1 MNRKR
6 LFILLA
12 FFSVSLILL
21 IIRVFYIQVQI
32 GEKLAISATS
42 QRISALEIKN
52 HRGNILDANF
62 IPFTNRVNEV
72 YVVIKPLQLRGN
84 ENAIKKIANILKIES
99 GQFKRLIDFKKEP
112 IIYQSD
118 NNTKNLLIK
127 ENIPGISFINSLK
140 RYDDR
145 NSIAKHV
152 IGYLN
157 KADGVGQAGIEK
169 SYNDILNLNIK
180 SSIGIVTDARENF
193 VEGLGYRFINPFY
206 HEKLHVKLT
215 LNYHIQKIA
224 ENVMDKSNLKGAVV
238 IQNVLNGDVVA
249 MVSKPDFDP
258 DKIDEYLESPDKA
271 LFNRAVAS
279 YNLGSI
285 FKTVVL
291 ASSYMKNHTPPSN
304 FYCPGYLMLGDK
316 EFKCSSYEA
325 GGHGFVDVKKA
336 FASSCNSYFIELGI
350 NTGIENILDTAKK
363 FGLGSFTGINEQ
375 GIDEALGY
383 LPQLDKYYT
392 HGDIANISIGQGD
405 ILVTPLQV
413 SNIIATIANG
423 GIKNTVNIVDSI
435 VDSKGNIIKKIKK
448 EQGERI
454 LSKKICDNIK
464 SFMEEVTVSGTGTK
478 ANLDAYG
485 GAGGKTGSAE
495 TGQVID
501 GEKVVHGWFAGY
513 FPKINPKYSIVVFVE
528 DGKSGGNVAAPI
540 FKEIAKTIIEKGL

>member
-193 VEGLGYRFINPFY
+193 VEGLGYRFINPLN

-224 ENVMDKSNLKGAVV
+224 ENAMDTRNLKGAVV
-238 IQNVLNGDVVA
+238 IQNVLNGDIVS

-258 DKIDEYLESPDKA
+258 DKIDEYLESPDKE

-285 FKTVVL
+285 FKTIVL
-291 ASSYMKNHTPPSN
+291 ASAYLENKTPPSD
-304 FYCPGYLMLGDK
+304 FYCPGYLMLGNK
-316 EFKCSSYEA
+316 EFKCSSYAA

-375 GIDEALGY
+375 GIDESFGY
-383 LPQLDKYYT
+383 LPKLDKYYT

-405 ILVTPLQV
+405 ILATPLQV

-435 VDSKGNIIKKIKK
+435 VDSEGNTVEKIKK
-448 EQGERI
+448 QKGERI
-454 LSKKICDNIK
+454 LSKEICDNIK
-464 SFMEEVTVSGTGTK
+464 SFMEEVTINGTGTN

-501 GEKVVHGWFAGY
+501 GEKVVHAWFAGY
-513 FPKINPKYSIVVFVE
+513 FPKTNPKYSIVVFIE

-540 FKEIAKTIIEKGL
+540 FKEIAKNIIEKGL

>member
-1 MNRKR
+1 MTRKR
-6 LFILLA
+6 LLILLT
-12 FFSVSLILL
+12 FFSISIILL
-21 IIRVFYIQVQI
+21 IIRVFYIQVEM
-32 GEKLAISATS
+32 GERLAISATS
-42 QRISALEIKN
+42 QRLSALDIKS
-52 HRGNILDANF
+52 HRGNILDSNS

-72 YVVIKPLQLRGN
+72 YVVIKPLQLKGK
-84 ENAIKKIANILKIES
+84 ENAIKKIANILEIELY
-99 GQFKRLIDFKKEP
+99 QFKKLIEFKKEP
-112 IIYQSD
+112 LIYQSD
-118 NNTKNLLIK
+118 IDTKNLLIK
-127 ENIPGISFINSLK
+127 ENIPGVSFINSLK
-140 RYDDR
+140 RHDT

-157 KADGVGQAGIEK
+157 KADGVGQTGIER
-169 SYNDILNLNIK
+169 SYDDILNLNTK
-180 SSIGIVTDARENF
+180 SSIGIVTDAKENF
-193 VEGLGYRFINPFY
+193 VTGLGYRFINPLN

-224 ENVMDKSNLKGAVV
+224 ENAMDTRNLKGAVV
-238 IQNVLNGDVVA
+238 IQNVLNGDIVS

-258 DKIDEYLESPDKA
+258 DKIDEYLESPDKE

-285 FKTVVL
+285 FKTIVL
-291 ASSYMKNHTPPSN
+291 ASAYLENKTPPSD
-304 FYCPGYLMLGDK
+304 FYCPGYLMLGNK
-316 EFKCSSYEA
+316 EFKCSSYAA

-375 GIDEALGY
+375 GIDESFGY
-383 LPQLDKYYT
+383 LPKLDKYYT

-405 ILVTPLQV
+405 ILATPLQV

-435 VDSKGNIIKKIKK
+435 VDSEGNTVEKIKK
-448 EQGERI
+448 QKGERI
-454 LSKKICDNIK
+454 LSKEICDNIK
-464 SFMEEVTVSGTGTK
+464 SFMEEVTINGTGTN

-501 GEKVVHGWFAGY
+501 GEKVVHAWFAGY
-513 FPKINPKYSIVVFVE
+513 FPKTNPKYSIVVFIE

-540 FKEIAKTIIEKGL
+540 FKEIAKNIIEKGL

>member
-1 MNRKR
+1 MTRKR
-6 LFILLA
+6 LLILLT
-12 FFSVSLILL
+12 FFSISIILL
-21 IIRVFYIQVQI
+21 IIRVFYIQVEM
-32 GEKLAISATS
+32 GERLAISATS
-42 QRISALEIKN
+42 QRLSALDIKS
-52 HRGNILDANF
+52 HRGNILDSNS

-72 YVVIKPLQLRGN
+72 YVVIKPLQLKGK
-84 ENAIKKIANILKIES
+84 ENAIKKIANILEIELY
-99 GQFKRLIDFKKEP
+99 QFKRLIEFKKEP
-112 IIYQSD
+112 LIYQSD
-118 NNTKNLLIK
+118 IDTKNLLIK
-127 ENIPGISFINSLK
+127 ENIPGVSFINSLK
-140 RYDDR
+140 RHDT

-157 KADGVGQAGIEK
+157 KADGVGQTGIER
-169 SYNDILNLNIK
+169 SYDDILNLNTK
-180 SSIGIVTDARENF
+180 SSIGIVTDAKENF
-193 VEGLGYRFINPFY
+193 VTGLGYRFINPLN

-224 ENVMDKSNLKGAVV
+224 ENAMDTRNLKGAVV
-238 IQNVLNGDVVA
+238 IQNVLNGDIVS

-258 DKIDEYLESPDKA
+258 DKIDEYLESPDKE

-285 FKTVVL
+285 FKTIVL
-291 ASSYMKNHTPPSN
+291 ASAYLENKTPPSD
-304 FYCPGYLMLGDK
+304 FYCPGYLMLGNK
-316 EFKCSSYEA
+316 EFKCSSYAA

-375 GIDEALGY
+375 GIDESFWY
-383 LPQLDKYYT
+383 LPKLDKYYT

-405 ILVTPLQV
+405 ILATPLQV

-435 VDSKGNIIKKIKK
+435 VDSEGNTVEKIKK
-448 EQGERI
+448 QKGERI
-454 LSKKICDNIK
+454 LSKEICDNIK
-464 SFMEEVTVSGTGTK
+464 SFMEEVTINGTGTN

-501 GEKVVHGWFAGY
+501 GEKVVHAWFAGY
-513 FPKINPKYSIVVFVE
+513 FPKTNPKYSIVVFIE

-540 FKEIAKTIIEKGL
+540 FKEIAKNIIEKGL